1 VVVISDLTDCHSA
14 EFRLRVLVS
23 DLMLSSLLKE
33 LEYRKEM
40 KGADGY
46 EEE

>member
-1 VVVISDLTDCHSA
+1 VVVINDLTDCHSA
-14 EFRLRVLVS
+14 VFRLRVLVS

-33 LEYRKEM
+33 LKYTKEM